1 MGDRTYVEVTIA
13 ACDLERV
20 KDIFLP
26 DCWRSRGIEFTYE
39 ETHPDG
45 IVTVG
50 LDDVNNGGLEEADL
64 MKGAG
69 IPFILEHEAGGSYTP
84 GIIACDGE
92 RTEEIKTLDGQ
103 IVLFINEETGDAQDA
118 DVQFAREFCQWR
130 KRAIAAI
137 DARGRGT
144 ASAGIGFT
152 PGRARDDGSRQR
164 GE

>member
-26 DCWRSRGIEFTYE
+26 ACWRSLGIEFTYE

-45 IVTVG
+45 TVTVG
-50 LDDVNNGGLEEADL
+50 LDEVNLGGVEEAEV

-69 IPFILEHEAGGSYTP
+69 IPFILEHEAGGSYTS

-92 RTEEIKTLDGQ
+92 RMEEIKTLDGQ
-103 IVLFINEETGDAQDA
+103 IVLFFNEETGDAQDV
-118 DVQFAREFCQWR
+118 DVQFAREFCELR
-130 KRAIAAI
+130 ARTSRAINE
-137 DARGRGT
+137 
-144 ASAGIGFT
+144 
-152 PGRARDDGSRQR
+152 RAKLQSVENSPLFQKKQR
-164 GE
+164 E

>member
-26 DCWRSRGIEFTYE
+26 TCWRSRGIEFTYE
-39 ETHPDG
+39 ERHPDG
-45 IVTVG
+45 TVTVG
-50 LDDVNNGGLEEADL
+50 LDDVNNGGLEEADV

-69 IPFILEHEAGGSYTP
+69 IPFILEHEAGGDYTP

-92 RTEEIKTLDGQ
+92 RMEEIKTLDGQ
-103 IVLFINEETGDAQDA
+103 IVLFFNEESGDAQDV
-118 DVQFAREFCQWR
+118 DFQFAREFCELS
-130 KRAIAAI
+130 KSAMGTIC
-137 DARGRGT
+137 ARGRESR
-144 ASAGIGFT
+144 SAGIAFSHD
-152 PGRARDDGSRQR
+152 PARIDGSRER